1 MDKKSV
7 FLTATWEY
15 LAMLNYPVPEEI
27 LLPYLPGGTQ
37 IDTWNGQAM
46 VSVVGFLFNNT
57 KVFGLN
63 WPFHTHFEEVN
74 LRFYIKHFD
83 GEKWKRGVAF
93 ISEIVPK
100 PAIAMIANKLYNEH
114 YSYQPMKHAVSI
126 QDDQLRVQY
135 DWKYKKQWQS
145 LSVTTTKNSSP
156 ILSGTEEE
164 FIFEHYWGYN
174 QLNKHTTIE
183 YGVEHPRW
191 EVYPVTDYQ
200 LTCDIKNQY
209 GHSFTPY
216 LGGLAQTAFLAKGSS
231 VIIRKPR
238 FIHF

>member
-1 MDKKSV
+1 M
-7 FLTATWEY
+7 A
-15 LAMLNYPVPEEI
+15 I
-27 LLPYLPGGTQ
+27 
-37 IDTWNGQAM
+37 
-46 VSVVGFLFNNT
+46 
-57 KVFGLN
+57 
-63 WPFHTHFEEVN
+63 
-74 LRFYIKHFD
+74 
-83 GEKWKRGVAF
+83 F
-93 ISEIVPK
+93 IS
-100 PAIAMIANKLYNEH
+100 Y
-114 YSYQPMKHAVSI
+114 Y
-126 QDDQLRVQY
+126 
-135 DWKYKKQWQS
+135 YKEFF
-145 LSVTTTKNSSP
+145 P